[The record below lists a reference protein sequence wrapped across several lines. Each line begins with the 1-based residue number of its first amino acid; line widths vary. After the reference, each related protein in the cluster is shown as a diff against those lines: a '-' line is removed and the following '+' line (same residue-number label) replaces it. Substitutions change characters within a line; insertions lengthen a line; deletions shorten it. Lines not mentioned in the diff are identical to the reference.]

1 MWHEYVSNLDCS
13 DELPFDYI
21 YHPTKCSQRWTCKD
35 WGRGGYCDRNWSE
48 FRYCVEATTGLVK
61 DYCQVSCNTCS
72 KSFPAL
78 SYRHVTSSPLYFW
91 DRKTYNRIM
100 LLTKN
105 FVADCVWSDWNFGP
119 CSSSCGKG
127 TRVGTRIKSIKE
139 DNGGVCNGHSSIT
152 WECNGQECP
161 GIPKINWP

>member
-1 MWHEYVSNLDCS
+1 M
-13 DELPFDYI
+13 
-21 YHPTKCSQRWTCKD
+21 
-35 WGRGGYCDRNWSE
+35 
-48 FRYCVEATTGLVK
+48 
-61 DYCQVSCNTCS
+61 
-72 KSFPAL
+72 
-78 SYRHVTSSPLYFW
+78 SSPSITYITRQNAARDGPAKIGEEGAIAIGIGLNSGTALKQLLDLWRITAKFHAIRVVSRFQRYLIAMSHHHHYW